1 MLQYSL
7 DTAGRVSGVAGTMAG
22 ASTPY
27 VSGMSY
33 NAASAP
39 LTIPFNNGVT
49 ETHAWND
56 RLQHTGVSAGNLLSL
71 NFYPCDQGLT
81 QCASGNN
88 GKIWRQNISVGGA
101 FKASQEYRYDA
112 VNRLYA
118 VGEQTTTGFSPS
130 CSDTS
135 AVWSQ
140 QFNYD
145 AAGNRTVSCR
155 SGNAISPP
163 WEVSSISAS
172 SNKILDTGWT
182 YDAAGNIIVSP
193 YAPSITYD
201 AENRQVA
208 FCSQLSQGT
217 CTPAGLTQYVY
228 DGSGQRVQKV
238 TSSGTVTYLYDAFGN
253 LAAEYGGT
261 PSAYGTQYVTGDHL
275 TSTRLVMPG
284 SASQVVSGTGIERHD
299 YYPFGYEPAYGTG
312 TDWRTAAMGYG
323 PSTIRQ
329 KFTGQERDSE
339 STLDFFQARYYSG
352 PQGRFA
358 SVDPGNAGAS
368 LMNPQS
374 WNGYS
379 YVSNGPM
386 TYTDPDGLGFLSNLE
401 NFALNLGLD
410 FLTAGAVQVGSPV
423 GGLGGGIGGG
433 GGVFGGGANGPFVFN
448 ATIATATT
456 NGAAFSNWPT
466 SSLGLGAGVPPN
478 EAHRLTDLTLS
489 AFFHQPSGYK
499 TLDCAG
505 WTAVS
510 LSLPQTRQNVREYGG
525 YIYLHKPG
533 CHIFVQF
540 ACTGQLHFNS
550 LIGFLRANDTVWH
563 NACWLVSYP
572 PVRSGL

>member
-1 MLQYSL
+1 VNLFGWLTTSPRLSSL
-7 DTAGRVSGVAGTMAG
+7 RRCEPALRGRERNSGSSSG
-22 ASTPY
+22 ASCI
-27 VSGMSY
+27 
-33 NAASAP
+33 NA
-39 LTIPFNNGVT
+39 
-49 ETHAWND
+49 
-56 RLQHTGVSAGNLLSL
+56 
-71 NFYPCDQGLT
+71 
-81 QCASGNN
+81 
-88 GKIWRQNISVGGA
+88 
-101 FKASQEYRYDA
+101 
-112 VNRLYA
+112 
-118 VGEQTTTGFSPS
+118 
-130 CSDTS
+130 S

-140 QFNYD
+140 QFNFD
-145 AAGNRTVSCR
+145 AAVNRTVSCR

-163 WEVSSISAS
+163 WEVSSISPS

-193 YAPSITYD
+193 YAPSISYD

-228 DGSGQRVQKV
+228 DGLGQRVQKV

-284 SASQVVSGTGIERHD
+284 SASQVASGTGIERHD

-312 TDWRTAAMGYG
+312 SDWRTAAMGYG

-339 STLDFFQARYYSG
+339 SNLDFFQARYYSG

-368 LMNPQS
+368 LMDPQS

-386 TYTDPDGLGFLSNLE
+386 MFTDPDGLGFLSDLG

-410 FLTAGAVQVGSPV
+410 FFTAGLNQIA
-423 GGLGGGIGGG
+423 LGGVAQIGGG
-433 GGVFGGGANGPFVFN
+433 GASGGSEGSA
-448 ATIATATT
+448 ATASAPRGTT
-456 NGAAFSNWPT
+456 
-466 SSLGLGAGVPPN
+466 
-478 EAHRLTDLTLS
+478 
-489 AFFHQPSGYK
+489 K
-499 TLDCAG
+499 
-505 WTAVS
+505 
-510 LSLPQTRQNVREYGG
+510 
-525 YIYLHKPG
+525 
-533 CHIFVQF
+533 
-540 ACTGQLHFNS
+540 
-550 LIGFLRANDTVWH
+550 
-563 NACWLVSYP
+563 
-572 PVRSGL
+572 